1 MVMAALRTA
10 RHRLRSGHEICINE
24 AGDGPAVVFIHG
36 SGPGASGASNFRLNI
51 DAFVAAGYRVLLPD
65 LIGYGASSK
74 PEGID
79 YTLALFTDTLHEA
92 LLAHSVGKATL
103 VGNSLG
109 GGIAIQMALDH
120 PAFVD
125 RLILMSPGCI
135 EEREVYFA
143 MPGIAKMVS
152 DFGGPDFAIED
163 QRRLVTNLVYDPV
176 HVTDELVAERFAV
189 ARTQPKDVL
198 ARMRTPNL
206 APRLSELNMPIL
218 GFWGLQDQFLPESG
232 AKRFLEACPDARF
245 LTFNKVGHWV
255 QVERAEEFNRYSV
268 DFLKT
273 SEGTRR

>member
-1 MVMAALRTA
+1 MAKAPITTT
-10 RHRLRSGHEICINE
+10 RHTLGSGYEICVNE
-24 AGDGPAVVFIHG
+24 AGSGPAVVFIHG
-36 SGPGASGASNFRLNI
+36 SGPGASGASNFSRNI
-51 DAFVAAGYRVLLPD
+51 DAFVDAGYRVLLPD

-92 LLAHSVGKATL
+92 LLAHGVDKATL

-120 PAFVD
+120 PGFID

-143 MPGIAKMVS
+143 MPGIARMVS
-152 DFGGPDFAIED
+152 DFGGAGFTIED
-163 QRRLVTNLVYDPV
+163 QRRLATALVYDPV

-198 ARMRTPNL
+198 VRMRTPNL
-206 APRLSELNMPIL
+206 APRLGELRMPIL

-232 AKRFLEACPDARF
+232 AKRFLEACDDARF
-245 LTFNKVGHWV
+245 MTFNRVGHWV
-255 QVERAEEFNRYSV
+255 QVERAREFNRYSI
-268 DFLKT
+268 DFLKADRD
-273 SEGTRR
+273 E